1 MTKQNEEEA
10 FNMDGTDYT
19 KEETLSDK
27 RLLKYHGKEIKFK
40 FYLEE
45 DVKQCFKE
53 IKEIIHDLVMLR
65 RRHDG
70 RFMVITLNDIDVL
83 LDKIDKKAGDKLT

>member
-27 RLLKYHGKEIKFK
+27 RLLKYHGKE
-40 FYLEE
+40 
-45 DVKQCFKE
+45 
-53 IKEIIHDLVMLR
+53 
-65 RRHDG
+65 
-70 RFMVITLNDIDVL
+70 
-83 LDKIDKKAGDKLT
+83 